1 MNYAISG
8 DYIGNDSTSINKIV
22 IKLGTSTVL
31 NTDLSIDWNVLKHLA
46 EDIDNMRSRGINS
59 IIVTSGARGLGNKKG
74 IKDAR
79 TSAGVGQYELMH
91 GYSEIFAAH
100 GIIVE
105 QILLESAHF
114 RLGAINNFSRAVAD
128 AWSEG
133 VLPIINE
140 NDPMATE
147 KTTFGDNDKLARMAA
162 EAIGAQMVVFF
173 STQNSAMNKARGKGG
188 AKSKMDEI
196 KKLQRQNILVRLV
209 DGKESHALKKAF
221 EGDDISGQLNIDRLK
236 EIARK
241 HDSAAA
247 IRKIKS

>member
-1 MNYAISG
+1 MEDNLA
-8 DYIGNDSTSINKIV
+8 DVNKVV
-22 IKLGTSTVL
+22 IKLGTSSL
-31 NTDLSIDWNVLKHLA
+31 LREDLSLDEAMLESLA
-46 EDIDNMRSRGINS
+46 EDIKALRKKGINA
-59 IIVTSGARGLGNKKG
+59 IIVTSGARGLGNKRG

-91 GYSEIFAAH
+91 GYSEVFAAQ

-114 RLGAINNFSRAVAD
+114 KSAAISNFSRAVAD
-128 AWSEG
+128 AWAEG
-133 VLPIINE
+133 VLPVINE

-188 AKSKMDEI
+188 AESKLDE
-196 KKLQRQNILVRLV
+196 
-209 DGKESHALKKAF
+209 
-221 EGDDISGQLNIDRLK
+221 
-236 EIARK
+236 
-241 HDSAAA
+241 
-247 IRKIKS
+247 

>member
-1 MNYAISG
+1 MN
-8 DYIGNDSTSINKIV
+8 NDLAGVNKIV

-31 NTDLSIDWNVLKHLA
+31 NPDLSIDLRVLKHLA
-46 EDIDNMRSRGINS
+46 EDIKTLRSRGIDS

-91 GYSEIFAAH
+91 AYSEIFAARE
-100 GIIVE
+100 IIVE

-114 RLGAINNFSRAVAD
+114 RLSAINNFSRAVAD

-162 EAIGAQMVVFF
+162 EAIDAQMVVFF

-188 AKSKMDEI
+188 AKSKINEI
-196 KKLQRQNILVRLV
+196 KKLQRQDILVRLV
-209 DGKESHALKKAF
+209 DGKESHALKNIFDRDAT
-221 EGDDISGQLNIDRLK
+221 SGQSNIDKLK

-241 HDSAAA
+241 SDSAAD
-247 IRKIKS
+247 RKKIKE